1 MSHVFNFTDFRK
13 HLLNA
18 YPCVEAIL
26 ETKGDGQLQE
36 LFPIRHDAHVFK
48 LLKDDLRIPYI
59 DEVIQSVNGKI
70 EIFHDL
76 LNAIGTLV
84 TGQGDLGTEI
94 VRSTMSELRDGF
106 PDTVELPEFLHVRF
120 VHCLK
125 VKPKSLTD
133 RVDTVC
139 GSFLRIFSDLSY
151 IEEDRKRFEKSV
163 NRFHG
168 TMVRRYSQYFQYSM
182 EQMLSSIFSEPYN
195 LQVATRVFL
204 DRFQALKIQQLRYEG
219 YDIRFYDSNSGA
231 TETENELV
239 IQESFEERAYREVR
253 EMKRKIATLTAGNP
267 GKVLV
272 EYVALHEALIH
283 MKKIMNTRNLATIVT
298 AQ

>member
-13 HLLNA
+13 NLLNA

-76 LNAIGTLV
+76 LNAIGALA
-84 TGQGDLGTEI
+84 TGQDDLGTKI
-94 VRSTMSELRDGF
+94 FHSTILELRDGF
-106 PDTVELPEFLHVRF
+106 PDIVELPEFTHVRF

-125 VKPKSLTD
+125 VKPRSLT
-133 RVDTVC
+133 VKVETVC
-139 GSFLRIFSDLSY
+139 GNFLRIFGYARAVYQGTCCPHLSGPG
-151 IEEDRKRFEKSV
+151 RLHCLLQQPVSSHLPKS
-163 NRFHG
+163 
-168 TMVRRYSQYFQYSM
+168 Y
-182 EQMLSSIFSEPYN
+182 P
-195 LQVATRVFL
+195 
-204 DRFQALKIQQLRYEG
+204 
-219 YDIRFYDSNSGA
+219 
-231 TETENELV
+231 
-239 IQESFEERAYREVR
+239 
-253 EMKRKIATLTAGNP
+253 P
-267 GKVLV
+267 
-272 EYVALHEALIH
+272 
-283 MKKIMNTRNLATIVT
+283 